1 MQWVFFPV
9 FVPVEAATVEEDATV
24 EEEEPVE
31 EDEPVA
37 DDVSV
42 VDEVADDLE
51 HLLLGRGGKLLG
63 QRIVQHLHRYQSK
76 ISGPKNS

>member
-1 MQWVFFPV
+1 MQWVSFPV

-37 DDVSV
+37 DDASV
-42 VDEVADDLE
+42 VDDVDEAPGEDIPSR
-51 HLLLGRGGKLLG
+51 HK
-63 QRIVQHLHRYQSK
+63 
-76 ISGPKNS
+76 